1 MTCLLEWAEEV
12 ANMDKAVNNVFDNV
26 SEANR
31 KAVDAVMGFNKIAV
45 RTQGLLAGQQLAAL
59 EKVLDAGSRNLQ
71 LVTETRDPRELIARQ
86 TEVAVELGEKLVAV
100 AREALDIQAQAR
112 DEVATL
118 VEDGMKAASVP
129 AVVKAS
135 KTAKKAA

>member
-1 MTCLLEWAEEV
+1 
-12 ANMDKAVNNVFDNV
+12 MDKAVLNVFDNV
-26 SEANR
+26 TEAHR

-59 EKVLDAGSRNLQ
+59 EKVLDAGSRNWQ
-71 LVTETRDPRELIARQ
+71 LVSETRDPRELMARQ
-86 TEVAVELGEKLVAV
+86 TEVAVELGENLVAV

-118 VEDGMKAASVP
+118 VEDGFKAANIP
-129 AVVKAS
+129 AVTKAVK
-135 KTAKKAA
+135 TTKAATSKAA

>member
-1 MTCLLEWAEEV
+1 
-12 ANMDKAVNNVFDNV
+12 MDKAVSNVFENV
-26 SEANR
+26 TDAHR

-45 RTQGLLAGQQLAAL
+45 RTQGLLAGQRLAAL

-71 LVTETRDPRELIARQ
+71 LVSETRDPRELMARQ
-86 TEVAVELGEKLVAV
+86 TEVAVELGETLVAV

-118 VEDGMKAASVP
+118 VEDGLKAANIPTVPMVP
-129 AVVKAS
+129 AAPKAT